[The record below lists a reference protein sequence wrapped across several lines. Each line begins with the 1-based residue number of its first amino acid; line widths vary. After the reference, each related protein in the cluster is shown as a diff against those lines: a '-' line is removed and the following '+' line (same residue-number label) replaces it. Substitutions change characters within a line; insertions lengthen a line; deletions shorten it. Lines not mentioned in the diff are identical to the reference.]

1 MKAIMSVWLA
11 GAIVIGL
18 PAPVGAEDDSL
29 RGAVRGRED
38 SVDIFGLDR
47 EFRDGARQFSPGP
60 DGRSPGSQPAS
71 NSGPRPEDEEPCF
84 PRIRNIDGV
93 DQPGHVCPDADGTL
107 IWVPDTDAE
116 AGGPGQAET
125 PPLVVTAEEVQTLL
139 VNAGTIQVQP
149 DRSWVLVNAET
160 IVHTDAAEHT
170 LSTQVLGIDVDVRV
184 TPTQFTWDFG
194 DGSEPLTR
202 TEPGA
207 PWPDHTTAHK
217 YQAVGDFQ
225 ITLRTEW
232 DAHFRA
238 QGASAWQ
245 PVTGT
250 PVTVAESEPFEAVTA
265 TPRLT
270 R

>member
-1 MKAIMSVWLA
+1 MKTALAVVTIAAMGLLPSASDEPKVRSRSHGGGGVTVTGTGDAAIPGWNTTTPARSGHPTADTPA
-11 GAIVIGL
+11 GGT
-18 PAPVGAEDDSL
+18 DD
-29 RGAVRGRED
+29 AD
-38 SVDIFGLDR
+38 T
-47 EFRDGARQFSPGP
+47 
-60 DGRSPGSQPAS
+60 
-71 NSGPRPEDEEPCF
+71 EPCF

-116 AGGPGQAET
+116 AGGPGQAEA

-238 QGASAWQ
+238 QGASTWQ